1 MSNIGAKWWKFDFH
15 THTPASGDYS
25 RGQFDPEQITP
36 RQWLEKYLEHG
47 VQCVA
52 VTDHN
57 TTQWLGVLIDEA
69 KNLREEGQI
78 IHIFPGIEVTANGNI
93 HILGIFDPS
102 CSTEHVAGLIGAVK
116 GTAGQID
123 IPCESSPIAVIE
135 EIHRLGGLAIP
146 AHVDLGAGA
155 FGIDSWQTYTA
166 LIDSSDAV
174 EIIFPERVG
183 TWNDKRQRQFHYLA
197 NKPKVLGSDSHM
209 PREVGKGFTW
219 VKMGEPN
226 IDGLKLALIDGCSSV
241 KLGQDSSVNPNLI
254 RSNKIIHSIKVDK
267 FKYINQRNGLD
278 ISFSPWLN
286 SIIGSRG
293 SGKSSLVEYSRI
305 VLGKE
310 EQLNRNK
317 DLIPEILSSFQ
328 SFKRL
333 SKDRNDIGVLLE
345 NSSISCIYEK
355 DNTKYKL
362 NWKVGDHTEIFK
374 IDCDGNEVA
383 ENGNISNR
391 FPVSI
396 YSQKQIFEM
405 SKNPYFLV
413 GVIDN
418 EKDVNQYYD
427 EILNKIVDLGKDF
440 LELKQLDIKISKEKD
455 IEGRLAE
462 ISNFLAQIEN
472 EQNKGIIENFK
483 IYNDKNQIIVSY
495 FIQTNELIN
504 DIRNL
509 KDKGNFTSLNLILN
523 QEENLEKA
531 EQLNSKIDS
540 LKQSLDQYLND
551 IEAISN
557 DLKTDLSTSAFSTN
571 AKNAEDAYKE
581 TISTLEQ
588 SGVSFDDHAKLLHE
602 QSALLSN
609 LSEINDHKQEREAI
623 AEKIEAVYAEIILIR
638 KNISLARQEF
648 IQENFSNLSNVRVKL
663 LPFGVMKEST
673 FREVIEKKDNV
684 FVSSIYDD
692 EEEKG
697 ILFNLLKAI
706 REQENLDSASDLIFG
721 FKQSLLLEPLGQ
733 EILDN
738 CEKRLIDHLYTMQ
751 KNEKFALNL
760 LSWFPEDDLLIEFK
774 TKNGNFQ
781 PIHKGSAGQKSATIL
796 SLLLSFG
803 DEPLILDQP
812 EDDLDNSL
820 ITDLIV
826 EKVRERKIHR
836 QIIIVTHNPNI
847 VVNGDSENIISLDN
861 KGVIQ
866 VSSHGALQTREV
878 RSEVCKIMEGGIQAL
893 EKRYNRMIR
902 LDQ

>member
-1 MSNIGAKWWKFDFH
+1 MSSFGAKWWKFDFH
-15 THTPASGDYS
+15 THTPASGDYAK
-25 RGQFDPEQITP
+25 GQFDPEQITP
-36 RQWLEKYLEHG
+36 RKWLEKYLEHG
-47 VQCVA
+47 IQCVA

-57 TTQWLGVLIDEA
+57 TTQWLSLLTTEA
-69 KNLREEGQI
+69 QILREEGHI
-78 IHIFPGIEVTANGNI
+78 IYIFPGIEITANGNI

-102 CSTEHVAGLIGAVK
+102 CSPEHVAGLIGAVK

-123 IPCESSPIAVIE
+123 TPCEASPIQVIE

-174 EIIFPERVG
+174 EIIFPERFE
-183 TWNDKRQRQFHYLA
+183 TWNPKRQRQFQYLA
-197 NKPKVLGSDSHM
+197 NKPMVLGSDAHM
-209 PREVGKGFTW
+209 PREVGQGFTW

-241 KLGQDSSVNPNLI
+241 KLGQDSAVNPNSI
-254 RSNKIIHSIKVDK
+254 RSNKIIHSINVDK
-267 FKYINQRNGLD
+267 FKYIHQRDGLN

-293 SGKSSLVEYSRI
+293 SGKSSVVEYSRI

-328 SFKRL
+328 SFKRF

-362 NWKVGDHTEIFK
+362 NWKFGDQTEIFK
-374 IDCDGNEVA
+374 IDSNGNEIS
-383 ENGNISNR
+383 ESGNISNR

-418 EKDVNQYYD
+418 EKQVNQYYD
-427 EILNKIVDLGKDF
+427 KIQNKIVDLGKNF

-483 IYNDKNQIIVSY
+483 IYNDKNQIIMSY

-504 DIRNL
+504 DIKTL

-523 QEENLEKA
+523 QEESLEKA

-557 DLKTDLSTSAFSTN
+557 DLKTDLSTSVFSTN

-623 AEKIEAVYAEIILIR
+623 AEKIGAVYAEIILIR
-638 KNISLARQEF
+638 KDISLARQEF

-706 REQENLDSASDLIFG
+706 REQENLDSASDLILS
-721 FKQSLLLEPLGQ
+721 FKQSLLSEPLGQ

-774 TKNGNFQ
+774 MKNGSFQ

-861 KGVIQ
+861 RGVIQ